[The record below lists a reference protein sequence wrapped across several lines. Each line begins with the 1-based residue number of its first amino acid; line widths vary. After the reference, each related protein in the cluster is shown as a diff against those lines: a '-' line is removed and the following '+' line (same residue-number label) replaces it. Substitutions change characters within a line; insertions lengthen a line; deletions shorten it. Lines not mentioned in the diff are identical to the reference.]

1 MYGGALAGSTH
12 AYLQLL
18 LPGTLVMAAVLRG
31 GLGGWPAVAMIDRA
45 YGHLGR

>member
-1 MYGGALAGSTH
+1 MRRTR
-12 AYLQLL
+12 LQAREVAVDK
-18 LPGTLVMAAVLRG
+18 LVRG